1 MRICILK
8 TDDRLPLM
16 DETSLARTCPAN
28 SLPAIASGKAI
39 SDADLAVLAIT
50 SPAAA
55 YVRSLTSDSGRSS
68 TMQAICVAADHLAP
82 GVLPPSAG
90 RGRGGNG
97 AVRFLRACSLPFN
110 ELRTDR
116 LAEFRAGLMRSGFA
130 PATVNKIIAA
140 VKGVLQQ
147 CWQSGLLDGETL
159 SRCNASLKS
168 VRGSTLPKGR
178 HVPKAEVAR
187 LFRAISR
194 TPNPAASRD
203 AAIIA
208 LLCIGLRRAEV
219 ASLGMA
225 DYESE
230 SGRLVIRGKGGKERA
245 VFLTNGAKSAV
256 DDWLTVRGD
265 QPTDALIAAVD
276 KGGKIIPH
284 GITAQSVYASLRKR
298 ASEAGLSMTPHD
310 FRRSFIGEALS
321 GGVDVVT
328 VQHLVGHSSPSTTAR
343 YDRRGEEVKRSAMA
357 VVSVPYVSNAA

>member
-1 MRICILK
+1 
-8 TDDRLPLM
+8 M
-16 DETSLARTCPAN
+16 DEMTVARTCPAN
-28 SLPAIASGKAI
+28 LLPAIALGRAI
-39 SDADLAVLAIT
+39 SDSQLAALAT
-50 SPAAA
+50 SSPAAA
-55 YVRSLTSDSGRSS
+55 YVRSLTSDASRSS

-97 AVRFLRACSLPFN
+97 AVRFLRACALPFH
-110 ELRTDR
+110 EVRTDR
-116 LAEFRAGLMRSGFA
+116 LAEFRASLMRRGFA
-130 PATVNKIIAA
+130 PATTNRIIAA

-178 HVPKAEVAR
+178 HIPKAEVAR
-187 LFRAISR
+187 LFRALS
-194 TPNPAASRD
+194 TSPNPAASRD

-208 LLCIGLRRAEV
+208 LMCVGLRRAEI
-219 ASLGMA
+219 AALRLA
-225 DYESE
+225 DYQPDN
-230 SGRLVIRGKGGKERA
+230 GRLIVRGKGGKERA
-245 VFLTNGAKSAV
+245 VFLTNGAKAAV
-256 DDWLTVRGD
+256 EDWMALRGA
-265 QPTDALIAAVD
+265 QPSDALLLAVN
-276 KGGKIIPH
+276 KGGKIQPE
-284 GITAQSVYASLRKR
+284 GITAQSVYASLQRR

-343 YDRRGEEVKRSAMA
+343 YDRRGEAVKRSAMA
-357 VVSVPYVSNAA
+357 VVSVPYIPHAA